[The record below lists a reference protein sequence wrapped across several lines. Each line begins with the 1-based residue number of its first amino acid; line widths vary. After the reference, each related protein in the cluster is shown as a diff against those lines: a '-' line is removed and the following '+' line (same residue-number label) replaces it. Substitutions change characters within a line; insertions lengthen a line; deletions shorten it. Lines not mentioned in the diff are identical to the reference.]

1 MSTSDPTTGDVAPDA
16 GAVVTAFIR
25 AIERRDVE
33 GAVAHLHPDVSY
45 ENMPITPIVGVEAVA
60 GALSSF
66 LGPATEVEWPVS
78 RQEVIG
84 RTVFNERL
92 DRFKIGEGWLEL
104 PVAGVF
110 EVDEHGRIT
119 LWRDYFDLGTYQ
131 RQLVEL
137 TGEG

>member
-1 MSTSDPTTGDVAPDA
+1 MSDASDAETPDPD
-16 GAVVTAFIR
+16 AVVTAFIR
-25 AIERRDVE
+25 AVERRDVE
-33 GAVAHLHPDVSY
+33 AAVVHLHPDVSY
-45 ENMPITPIVGVEAVA
+45 ENMPITPIVGAEAVA
-60 GALSSF
+60 GALASF
-66 LGPATEVEWPVS
+66 LGPASEVEWPIV
-78 RQEVIG
+78 RQLVVG

-92 DRFKIGEGWLEL
+92 DRFRIGTGWLEL

-110 EVDEHGRIT
+110 EVDDEGRIT